1 MSGSAPP
8 RADADEESDDY
19 ELEES
24 DDVKEEEEGPAAGK
38 RVKDQPTMLD
48 LMTGKYNMEED
59 DDDESF
65 DEEEDDVLQFTFFF

>member
-19 ELEES
+19 EVEES
-24 DDVKEEEEGPAAGK
+24 DDDEEEGPATGK